1 LVTKNIN
8 SKNNPTII
16 INQTNLQKMKKS
28 TLFLKKLSFVLVLLC
43 GTLAFSQNSSL
54 SGKVT
59 DAQGAAVAGANV
71 VLEKMSK
78 ATMSDADGNYSFTGL
93 NDGSATV
100 TVSFIGLATQ
110 KKSTTINGKTVL
122 DFQLQDDSK
131 SLDEVV
137 VTGVV
142 NPKSK
147 IKSSVSI
154 TTLDAK
160 QVEQSAPRSTAE
172 IFRTIPG
179 IRSESSGGEGNANIA
194 VRGVPISSGG
204 SKYLQLQEDGLPVLL
219 FGDIAFATADIFTRF
234 DRNISKIEAIRGG
247 SASILSSNAPGGII
261 NFISKTGKTE
271 GGTMATSFG
280 LDYNDFRTDLEYGAR
295 IGEGM
300 YFHAGGFYRAGE
312 GVRSPG
318 FVANNGG
325 QVKLNVTKEFEKGT
339 VTVYAKYLN
348 DRAAAYMPMPMQ
360 VTGTN
365 ASPNWGSISGYDATS
380 GAMQSIYLD
389 HNVGL
394 GPNGELR
401 RAKVSDGMHPISKA
415 IGVSANFDLAEGW
428 KVTENGRFAS
438 NSGLFIAPFP
448 AEVGS
453 AATIANSF
461 GAGSTLTFANDG
473 TPFNNPNGLVARIH
487 MFDTQLNNMDNFMND
502 LRITKKFDKIG
513 LGVTAGYFKS
523 IQNISMSWL
532 WNSYLQEVSD
542 NNPRLI
548 NVTDAAGNLLSENGL
563 YAYGTP
569 AWGNLA
575 RNYDTQYNVAAPYA
589 NISYEATDKLSLE
602 GGIRYDQG
610 QVNGSFAGGTSSAFD
625 INNDNVISVP
635 EQNVFAVNTANATAV
650 DYQYHYVSY
659 SAGANYLIDAQQSV
673 FARYSRGA
681 SAKADRILFSGLDY
695 LNGNKINAL
704 DFLNQAE
711 IGYKRKFNKG
721 YVYATFFSSKTNEQ
735 GGYEATSN
743 SIIDNDYK
751 SMGLELETSYNATQN
766 LNLRGGFTYTKS
778 EITTGANKG
787 NEARRQP
794 KMMYNFIPTYKFSN
808 NKNAL
813 GLSFIGQTKA
823 FTQDSN
829 QLVMDGFLIVNGF
842 VDFELTKGLSLN
854 LAGNN
859 LFNTLAIT
867 EAEEGSITE
876 NTVNYVRARPLPG
889 RSVSMSLSYKF

>member
-1 LVTKNIN
+1 
-8 SKNNPTII
+8 
-16 INQTNLQKMKKS
+16 M
-28 TLFLKKLSFVLVLLC
+28 FFVVVLL
-43 GTLAFSQNSSL
+43 GSVAFSQTGSL

-59 DAQGAAVAGANV
+59 DAKGDVVAGANV
-71 VLEKMSK
+71 IVDKASK
-78 ATMSDADGNYSFTGL
+78 STSTDAEGNYTLTGL
-93 NDGSATV
+93 AEGSASVSV
-100 TVSFIGLATQ
+100 TFIGMTSQ
-110 KKSTTINGKTVL
+110 KKTITISGATKL
-122 DFQLQDDSK
+122 DFQMQDDSK
-131 SLDEVV
+131 ALEEVV

-142 NPKSK
+142 NPRAKL
-147 IKSSVSI
+147 KSSVSI
-154 TTLDAK
+154 TTLDVK

-219 FGDIAFATADIFTRF
+219 YGDIAFATSDIFTRF
-234 DRNISKIEAIRGG
+234 DRNIAKIEAIRGG
-247 SASILSSNAPGGII
+247 SASVLSSNSPGGII

-271 GGTMATSFG
+271 GGSMATSFG
-280 LDYNDFRTDLEYGAR
+280 LDYNDFRTDLEYGSR
-295 IGEGM
+295 IGDGL
-300 YFHAGGFYRAGE
+300 YFHAGGFYRSGE

-325 QVKLNVTKEFEKGT
+325 QVKFNLTKEFENGS

-360 VTGTN
+360 VSGTN

-380 GAMQSIYLD
+380 GAMQSVYLD

-401 RAKVSDGMHPISKA
+401 RAKVSDGMHPISKS
-415 IGVSANFDLAEGW
+415 IGVSANFELAEGW
-428 KVTENGRFAS
+428 KVTENGRFSS

-448 AEVGS
+448 AEVS
-453 AATIANSF
+453 TAATIANSF

-502 LRITKKFDKIG
+502 LRITKKFDKV
-513 LGVTAGYFKS
+513 GVTAGFFKS

-542 NNPRLI
+542 TNPRLI
-548 NVTDAAGNLLSENGL
+548 NVFDASGNALSQNGL
-563 YAYGTP
+563 YAYGVP
-569 AWGNLA
+569 AWGNCCT
-575 RNYDTQYNVAAPYA
+575 RNYDTQYNVSAPYA
-589 NISYEATDKLSLE
+589 NVSFDANDKLSLE
-602 GGIRYDQG
+602 AGVRYDKG
-610 QVNGSFAGGTSSAFD
+610 QVNGSFAGSSQKSFD
-625 INNDNVISVP
+625 INNDGVISAP
-635 EQNVFAVNTANATAV
+635 ELSVSAVNTANTTAV

-659 SAGANYLIDAQQSV
+659 SFGANYLIDAQQSV

-681 SAKADRILFSGLDY
+681 SAKADRILFSGLNYMD
-695 LNGNKINAL
+695 GNKMNTL
-704 DFLNQAE
+704 DYLNQAE
-711 IGYKRKFNKG
+711 IGYKRKFGKG

-751 SMGLELETSYNATQN
+751 SMGLELETSYNATSN
-766 LNLRGGFTYTKS
+766 LNLRGGFTYTKA
-778 EITTGANKG
+778 EITTGATKG
-787 NEARRQP
+787 NDPRRQP

-823 FTQDSN
+823 YTQDSN
-829 QLVMDGFLIVNGF
+829 QLVMDGFMIVNGF
-842 VDFELTKGLSLN
+842 VEFTVTKGLSLN
-854 LAGNN
+854 VAGNN

-889 RSVSMSLSYKF
+889 RSLSMSLSYKF

>member
-1 LVTKNIN
+1 
-8 SKNNPTII
+8 
-16 INQTNLQKMKKS
+16 MKKS
-28 TLFLKKLSFVLVLLC
+28 TLFLNRLLLFIALMLFNLS
-43 GTLAFSQNSSL
+43 FSQNSSL
-54 SGKVT
+54 SGKVI
-59 DAQGAAVAGANV
+59 DPKGEAVASANV
-71 VLEKMSK
+71 VIEGASK
-78 ATMSDADGNYSFTGL
+78 ATQTDAEGNYSFSGL
-93 NDGSATV
+93 NDGATSV

-110 KKSTTINGKTVL
+110 KKTIAVSGKTTL

-131 SLDEVV
+131 TLEEVV

-142 NPKSK
+142 NPRTKL
-147 IKSSVSI
+147 KSSVSI
-154 TTLDAK
+154 TTLDVK

-219 FGDIAFATADIFTRF
+219 YGDIAFATADIFTRF
-234 DRNISKIEAIRGG
+234 DRNVAKIEALRGG
-247 SASILSSNAPGGII
+247 SASTLSSNSPGGII

-271 GGTMATSFG
+271 GGSLATTFG

-295 IGEGM
+295 IGDGL
-300 YFHAGGFYRAGE
+300 YFHAGGFYRTGE

-325 QVKLNVTKEFEKGT
+325 QVKFNITKEFEKGS
-339 VTVYAKYLN
+339 VTIYTKFLN
-348 DRAAAYMPMPMQ
+348 DRAAAYMPMPVK

-365 ASPNWGSISGYDATS
+365 SSPNWESVSGYDATS
-380 GAMQSIYLD
+380 GALQSVYLD

-401 RAKVSDGMHPISKA
+401 RAKVSDGMHPVSKS
-415 IGVSANFDLAEGW
+415 IGVSANFELAEGW
-428 KVTENGRFAS
+428 KVTENGRFSS

-448 AEVGS
+448 AEVAS

-461 GAGSTLTFANDG
+461 GAGSTLSYANDG

-502 LRITKKFDKIG
+502 LRLTKKFDKVGI
-513 LGVTAGYFKS
+513 TAGYFKS

-548 NVTDAAGNLLSENGL
+548 NVTDASGNPLSENGL

-589 NISYEATDKLSLE
+589 NITFDATDKLSLE
-602 GGIRYDQG
+602 GGIRYDKG
-610 QVNGSFAGGTSSAFD
+610 QVNGSFAGGTSRAFD
-625 INNDNVISVP
+625 INNDGVISVP
-635 EQNVFAVNTANATAV
+635 EQNVFAVNTAKSTAV
-650 DYQYHYVSY
+650 DYQYDYMSY
-659 SAGANYLIDAQQSV
+659 TLGANYLIDAQQSV

-681 SAKADRILFSGLDY
+681 SAKADRILFSGLNY
-695 LNGNKINAL
+695 LDGDKMNTL

-711 IGYKRKFNKG
+711 IGYKRKFSKG

-751 SMGLELETSYNATQN
+751 SMGLELETSYNATEN
-766 LNLRGGFTYTKS
+766 LNLRGGFTYTKA
-778 EITTGANKG
+778 EITSGANEG
-787 NEARRQP
+787 NDPRRQP
-794 KMMYNFIPTYKFSN
+794 KMMYNFIPTYKFSQ
-808 NKNAL
+808 NKNAV

-823 FTQDSN
+823 YTQDSN
-829 QLVMDGFLIVNGF
+829 QLVMDGFVIVNGF
-842 VDFELTKGLSLN
+842 VEFQITKGLSLN
-854 LAGNN
+854 VAGNN
-859 LFNTLAIT
+859 LLNTLAIT
-867 EAEEGSITE
+867 EAEEGSITD
-876 NTVNYVRARPLPG
+876 NAVNYVRARPLPG